1 MTRQANA
8 TFLRAALAGAV
19 IALAACASTPPPPVA
34 SLEAARQAIANA
46 EQARAV
52 EHAPLELRE
61 ARDKLAAAN
70 NAVDNENM
78 REAQQLAEESRV
90 LAELAFARAEME
102 DARLVN
108 DQIIQ
113 STVVLQE
120 EMQRRT
126 GDQQ

>member
-1 MTRQANA
+1 MTRQVNA
-8 TFLRAALAGAV
+8 LRIAAAGA
-19 IALAACASTPPPPVA
+19 IISLGACASTPPPPVA

-70 NAVDNENM
+70 NAVENENM
-78 REAQQLAEESRV
+78 LTAQHLAEESRV

-102 DARLVN
+102 DARIVN
-108 DQIIQ
+108 EEI
-113 STVVLQE
+113 TRGTLVLQE
-120 EMQRRT
+120 EMQRGT
-126 GDQQ
+126 GGRR

>member
-78 REAQQLAEESRV
+78 LAAQQLAEESRV

-102 DARLVN
+102 DARIVN
-108 DQIIQ
+108 DEIIR
-113 STVVLQE
+113 STVVLHE
-120 EMQRRT
+120 EMQRGT
-126 GDQQ
+126 GGRQ

>member
-1 MTRQANA
+1 MTRQVNA
-8 TFLRAALAGAV
+8 LRIGIAGAV
-19 IALAACASTPPPPVA
+19 ITLAACASTPPPPVA

-70 NAVDNENM
+70 NAVDNEEM
-78 REAQQLAEESRV
+78 LTAQHLAEESRV

-108 DQIIQ
+108 DEIIRG
-113 STVVLQE
+113 TVVLQE
-120 EMQRRT
+120 EMRRDT
-126 GDQQ
+126 GGLQ